1 MRSATPKVLHTLA
14 GRSMLGHALVAA
26 RSLEP
31 GRLAVVVRH
40 GRDAVAA
47 HALELDPEVLLADQ
61 DEVPGTGRAVQIG
74 LSVLDAAA
82 QATVAG
88 ASAGDG
94 PGVPGVATH
103 ARLEGAVVVLAG
115 DIPLLDGG
123 TLAELLAAHTVD
135 GNAVTVLTTE
145 LDDPTGY
152 GRVLRDAD
160 SGDVLGIVEERDADP
175 DQRAVQEVNSSV
187 YVFDAGVLRDALG
200 SLGRDNAQGE
210 VYLTDV
216 LAIART
222 AGGRVRALRTDDPLL
237 VQGVNDRV
245 QLAALRA
252 ELNRRILED
261 WMVAGVTV
269 VDPATTWVDVD
280 VELARDVTLLPGTQ
294 LHGATVVAE
303 GATVGP
309 DTTLTDVEVGPGATV
324 VRTHGSLA
332 VIGARATV
340 GPFAYLRPG
349 TVLGEDGK
357 IGTFVETKNA
367 QIGAGS
373 KVPHLSYVGDAT
385 IGEQT
390 NIGASSVFVNYDG
403 VRKHHTTI
411 GSYARTGSDTKF
423 IAPVTVGDGAYTGA
437 GSVIKQDV
445 PPGALAVSSG
455 TQRNIDGWVLRARA
469 GTPAAD
475 AAARALAAIAAEDL
489 SPQAR
494 AERDRAQLAAG
505 GTAPTPHR
513 TSQRPRHRCAMPS
526 RPRRT
531 TCEHRHHLERRR
543 TTAGADLGA
552 GAPRPG
558 GRRLGVARQH
568 PRPDHGL
575 RLRQRRDLRPL
586 RGVDPRC

>member
-1 MRSATPKVLHTLA
+1 
-14 GRSMLGHALVAA
+14 
-26 RSLEP
+26 
-31 GRLAVVVRH
+31 
-40 GRDAVAA
+40 
-47 HALELDPEVLLADQ
+47 
-61 DEVPGTGRAVQIG
+61 
-74 LSVLDAAA
+74 
-82 QATVAG
+82 
-88 ASAGDG
+88 
-94 PGVPGVATH
+94 
-103 ARLEGAVVVLAG
+103 
-115 DIPLLDGG
+115 
-123 TLAELLAAHTVD
+123 
-135 GNAVTVLTTE
+135 
-145 LDDPTGY
+145 
-152 GRVLRDAD
+152 
-160 SGDVLGIVEERDADP
+160 VLGIVEERDADA

-200 SLGRDNAQGE
+200 RLGRDNAQGE

-269 VDPATTWVDVD
+269 VDPTTTWVDVD

-309 DTTLTDVEVGPGATV
+309 DTTLTDVEIGPGATV

-332 VIGARATV
+332 VIGARASV

-475 AAARALAAIAAEDL
+475 AAARALAAIAAKDI

-505 GTAPTPHR
+505 GTAPTP
-513 TSQRPRHRCAMPS
+513 PP
-526 RPRRT
+526 
-531 TCEHRHHLERRR
+531 
-543 TTAGADLGA
+543 DLP
-552 GAPRPG
+552 APP
-558 GRRLGVARQH
+558 A
-568 PRPDHGL
+568 
-575 RLRQRRDLRPL
+575 PL
-586 RGVDPRC
+586 RDAQPTTKDDV